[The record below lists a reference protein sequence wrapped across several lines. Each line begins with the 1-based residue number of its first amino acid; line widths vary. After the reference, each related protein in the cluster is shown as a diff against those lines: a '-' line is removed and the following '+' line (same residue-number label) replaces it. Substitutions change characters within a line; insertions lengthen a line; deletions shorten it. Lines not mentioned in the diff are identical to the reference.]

1 MNVAI
6 TANLLIFWGSSFFVF
21 NNFSHFQA
29 LVRVSLSYLSP
40 ARRSFSD
47 VFVFVFA
54 SSLGTFLPP
63 PPPFLAL
70 GVLNLRKFFSGR
82 EFTRTIFSRNL
93 YSEEK
98 AAHMVLTFQL

>member
-47 VFVFVFA
+47 VFVFA

-93 YSEEK
+93 HSEEK